1 MGKKHSL
8 KFIIFDL
15 WTQKLSNDRVEEKET
30 KTLNKNKK
38 KKKKKTTNNEQ
49 VKLISMLTIFD
60 LLICIM

>member
-1 MGKKHSL
+1 MGKNHSL

-15 WTQKLSNDRVEEKET
+15 WTQKLSTDQVEEKET